1 MKITKLLSIF
11 VLFLLLNIINVNAA
25 TYYECNKYTVKKG
38 EFVKT
43 ISSNEWKE
51 LYRDYGY
58 LKCPVDS
65 YETPNYSQEL
75 DECYAQNGNKY
86 DIYKLVLDEKVT
98 YYKED
103 GNDAMG
109 DYYCQEGKKHISSCA
124 DATTKEQCSAA
135 GCGWNNNTCSE
146 SKGGSYS
153 PKTGGEREAKQY
165 DTLDLCASEGVLK
178 VIYFVKVI
186 INILKVAVPFILI
199 FYISLDVYKMVSD
212 PSNGKKVFPAI
223 KGRLIAAVL
232 VFLVPTIIQVLLSSM
247 GDDNAYST
255 CYNNAEPPFS
265 NATNK

>member
-1 MKITKLLSIF
+1 MKISKLLSIL
-11 VLFLLLNIINVNAA
+11 VLFLLINVLNVNAA
-25 TYYECNKYTVKKG
+25 TYYECNKYTVRRG
-38 EFVKT
+38 ELVRT
-43 ISSNEWKE
+43 ISSHEWRE

-58 LKCPVDS
+58 LKCPNDS
-65 YETPNYSQEL
+65 YETANYSQGI
-75 DECYAQNGNKY
+75 DECYVENGNNY
-86 DIYKLVLDEKVT
+86 DIYKITHTKET
-98 YYKED
+98 YYKTD

-109 DYYCQEGKKHISSCA
+109 DLYCQEGKKHLSSCA

-135 GCGWNNNTCSE
+135 GCGWNNDTCSE

-165 DTLDLCASEGVLK
+165 DTLDLCASKGVLK
-178 VIYFVKVI
+178 VIYFIKVI
-186 INILKVAVPFILI
+186 VNILKVAVPFILI

-232 VFLVPTIIQVLLSSM
+232 VFLIPTLIQVLLSSM
-247 GDDNAYST
+247 GDDNAYSS